1 MSQIAGWSLSP
12 FAFSLPHRRQSH
24 RDQHKLLSG
33 PSSCQPVPSGR
44 TRDRDLD
51 KPARKILGR
60 DSPSCGRRPQPARR
74 GCRVFRRSGLA
85 DQERRALH
93 LRRRLL
99 SHAPRGANGT
109 GPSRGQP
116 PLARPALRAEDRVG
130 SCPASGERVSRGRRR
145 RKEAVNFRQILTA
158 PNQLTLLRMIFL
170 PFIVINLLKH
180 DFKWALALF
189 VLAGMS
195 DGLDGLLARTLHQ
208 QTLLGQYL
216 DPIADKL
223 LISTMFLV
231 LSIERMIPWKYT
243 VLVFSRVLFM
253 IAGLRDFRPSIF
265 GKANTFAQVAAIF
278 FVLLL
283 LIEPFRWVWIART
296 IFLRATFFFTIISA
310 VHYAFLVQHRLHA
323 PPLPPA
329 LKS

>member
-1 MSQIAGWSLSP
+1 
-12 FAFSLPHRRQSH
+12 
-24 RDQHKLLSG
+24 
-33 PSSCQPVPSGR
+33 
-44 TRDRDLD
+44 
-51 KPARKILGR
+51 
-60 DSPSCGRRPQPARR
+60 
-74 GCRVFRRSGLA
+74 
-85 DQERRALH
+85 
-93 LRRRLL
+93 
-99 SHAPRGANGT
+99 
-109 GPSRGQP
+109 
-116 PLARPALRAEDRVG
+116 
-130 SCPASGERVSRGRRR
+130 
-145 RKEAVNFRQILTA
+145 VNLRQILTA

-170 PFIVINLLKH
+170 PFIVINLVKH

-223 LISTMFLV
+223 LMSTMFLV

-243 VLVFSRVLFM
+243 VVVFSRDISILLISGVLFM

-283 LIEPFRWVWIART
+283 LIEPVQWVWIART
-296 IFLRATFFFTIISA
+296 TFLRATFIFTILSA

-323 PPLPPA
+323 PASTPA
-329 LKS
+329 IES